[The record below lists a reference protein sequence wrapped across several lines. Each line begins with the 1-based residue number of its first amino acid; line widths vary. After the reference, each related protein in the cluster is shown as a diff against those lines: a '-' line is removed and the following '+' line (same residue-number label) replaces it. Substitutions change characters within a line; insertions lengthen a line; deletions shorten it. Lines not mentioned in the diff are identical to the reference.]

1 LDETYFLAFRD
12 SATQLQK
19 LLAVGLDV
27 FLGLQGLRNS
37 MSEAACR
44 WLRRVF
50 LAFCPQVERVASEL
64 AMEYDGNPD
73 DDALESRM
81 IAQEEARTEVSLRFC
96 S

>member
-1 LDETYFLAFRD
+1 
-12 SATQLQK
+12 
-19 LLAVGLDV
+19 
-27 FLGLQGLRNS
+27 
-37 MSEAACR
+37 M
-44 WLRRVF
+44 
-50 LAFCPQVERVASEL
+50 ERVASEL